1 MTNFETEIP
10 ESLIDAF
17 RNTNYEV
24 HTNPQFTFKVGE
36 FCLDLEN
43 LFRESNLSTGC
54 FITACNPE
62 STKLSK
68 EQNALLQE
76 TLHSDL
82 VSQNLHIITG
92 LGSDPSGEWEG
103 EPSFLAIGISF
114 SRAKSLG
121 IKYKQNA
128 IIWCDNRCTPELIV
142 LR

>member
-1 MTNFETEIP
+1 MTKFKTEIP
-10 ESLIDAF
+10 ESLINAF
-17 RNTNYEV
+17 RRTDYEV
-24 HTNPQFTFKVGE
+24 HTNPQFTLKVGE
-36 FCLDLEN
+36 FCSALEN

-62 STKLSK
+62 STKLSI

-82 VSQNLHIITG
+82 VSRNLHIIKG

-103 EPSFLAIGISF
+103 EPSFLTIGISF
-114 SRAKSLG
+114 SNAKSLG

-128 IIWCDNRCTPELIV
+128 IIWCDKWCTPELLL